1 MTCRGEYAA
10 VDRGP
15 RTLRIDPHVHT
26 AASFDGTTTPAEL
39 VDAARRAGLDG
50 IAVTDHDT
58 VDGAREVA
66 RLAPDDL
73 LVIVGCEV
81 STADGHLLALG
92 VDDAPEPGRP
102 LPQTARAV
110 RDAGGI
116 AIVPHPFQ
124 RSRHG
129 ARGTAIDDVDGIEVY
144 NAHAVTNL
152 RNRQAD
158 RFATRRDYPR
168 FGASDAHR
176 PANVGRAAT
185 DVRLPA
191 DADPSANAAPAV
203 ETVLEAM
210 RAGRTEAV
218 GHRTPTWQYL
228 TKVVGNACRKTTS
241 LSLF

>member
-1 MTCRGEYAA
+1 MTSRAEYAA

-15 RTLRIDPHVHT
+15 QTLRIDPHVHT
-26 AASFDGTTTPAEL
+26 TASYDGTTTPAEL

-58 VDGAREVA
+58 IDGAREVA
-66 RLAPDDL
+66 RLASDDL
-73 LVIVGCEV
+73 LVIIGCEV

-92 VDDAPEPGRP
+92 VDAAPEPGRP

-110 RDAGGI
+110 REAGGV
-116 AIVPHPFQ
+116 AIVAHPFQ

-129 ARGTAIDDVDGIEVY
+129 ARRAAIENVDGVEVY
-144 NAHAVTNL
+144 NAHAVTNV

-158 RFATRRDYPR
+158 QFATRRDYPR

-176 PANVGRAAT
+176 PENVGRAAT

-191 DADPSANAAPAV
+191 DAVPSTADTPPT

-210 RAGRTEAV
+210 RAGRTDPV
-218 GHRTPTWQYL
+218 GDRTTTWQYL
-228 TKVVGNACRKTTS
+228 TKVVGNARRKTTS

>member
-1 MTCRGEYAA
+1 MTNRTEYAA
-10 VDRGP
+10 IDPGP
-15 RTLRIDPHVHT
+15 QTLRIDPHVHT
-26 AASFDGTTTPAEL
+26 AASFDGTTTPTEL

-58 VDGAREVA
+58 IDGAREVA
-66 RLAPDDL
+66 RLAPADL

-92 VDDAPEPGRP
+92 VDAAPEPGRP
-102 LPQTARAV
+102 LPRTARTV

-116 AIVPHPFQ
+116 AVVAHPFQ

-129 ARGTAIDDVDGIEVY
+129 ARGAAIDGVDGVEVY
-144 NAHAVTNL
+144 NAHAVTNV

-158 RFATRRDYPR
+158 RFVIRRDYPR
-168 FGASDAHR
+168 FGGSDAHR

-191 DADPSANAAPAV
+191 DAVSSPDATPAT

-210 RAGRTEAV
+210 RAGRTDPV
-218 GHRTPTWQYL
+218 GDRTTAWQYM
-228 TKVVGNACRKTTS
+228 TKVVGNARRKTPS

>member
-1 MTCRGEYAA
+1 M
-10 VDRGP
+10 DRGP

-58 VDGAREVA
+58 IDGAREVA

-73 LVIVGCEV
+73 LVVVGCEV

-92 VDDAPEPGRP
+92 VDAAPDPGRP
-102 LPQTARAV
+102 LAETARAV
-110 RDAGGI
+110 RDAGGV
-116 AIVPHPFQ
+116 AVVAHPFQ

-129 ARGTAIDDVDGIEVY
+129 ARAAAIEDVDGVEVY
-144 NAHAVTNL
+144 NAHAVTNV
-152 RNRQAD
+152 RNRQAA
-158 RFATRRDYPR
+158 RFATRHGYTR
-168 FGASDAHR
+168 FGGSDAHR
-176 PANVGRAAT
+176 SSNVGRAAT

-191 DADPSANAAPAV
+191 DAVPSSTAAPAV

-228 TKVVGNACRKTTS
+228 TKVVGNARRNTPS
-241 LSLF
+241 LSPF